1 MRVKGLSGPTGT
13 RMRSVGLARATLA
26 DGLAVDGDLPRNT
39 DVMVA
44 ACVRVVRALNERRVL
59 DRHRAS

>member
-1 MRVKGLSGPTGT
+1 
-13 RMRSVGLARATLA
+13 MRSVGLARGTLA

-39 DVMVA
+39 DGMVA

-59 DRHRAS
+59 DRHRAG